1 MFVHYARSLPA
12 FSAVFTLA
20 LAVPA
25 PAANLKLYT
34 TDGEYQ
40 LVPRVSGHRRS
51 GEVLP
56 AWDRNEW
63 EEVPTSIVDLKRTEA
78 EAAVKKEALDRVTKQ
93 FDEEEAAVRAERADL
108 AKIPQD
114 FGVYSLENGTVRT
127 FPLADI
133 TVHTPKANTIL
144 RVLSPLPIIEGKATV
159 ELAGDRSKNVVTDRR
174 PEFFFRLSKQQSF
187 ALVKLTPQKNARIV
201 EHLEIIPVSKETTE
215 TRVSVQM
222 FSKQLPGEN
231 FYRVWPQEPLEP
243 GEYGLMEYLDG
254 KVELLSLGFSDRVGG
269 VRFGDRAAGD
279 YRWLWA
285 VL

>member
-1 MFVHYARSLPA
+1 MFTMRGAFL
-12 FSAVFTLA
+12 FSAVLTLA

-25 PAANLKLYT
+25 SAANLKLYT
-34 TDGEYQ
+34 TDGDYQ
-40 LVPRVSGHRRS
+40 LVREYQVTGDRVKFYS
-51 GEVLP
+51 L
-56 AWDRNEW
+56 DRNEW
-63 EEVPTSIVDLKRTEA
+63 EEVPTSIVDLKRTET
-78 EAAVKKEALDRVTKQ
+78 EAAVKKDALDRVTKQ

-114 FGVYSLENGTVRT
+114 FGVYSLENGAVRT

-133 TVHTPKANTIL
+133 SVHTPKANTIL

-159 ELAGDRSKNVVTDRR
+159 ELAGDRSKNLVTDKR
-174 PEFFFRLSKQQSF
+174 PEFFFQLSKQQSF
-187 ALVKLTPQKNARIV
+187 GLVKLTPQKNARIV

-231 FYRVWPQEPLEP
+231 FYRVWPQDPLEP

-254 KVELLSLGFSDRVGG
+254 KVELRVWDF
-269 VRFGDRAAGD
+269 RIE
-279 YRWLWA
+279 
-285 VL
+285 